1 MVGYREL
8 HMRARAARWLLRS
21 RFAERPGLYL
31 PVARLKYRDSVLN
44 EATEL
49 VIDGFTRS
57 AVTFATTAF
66 QMSQHRPVR
75 VAHTLHSAG
84 HLIAAARRGLP
95 TLVTVR
101 EPDET
106 VLSIAIREP
115 YVSLHQA
122 LTAYARFHT
131 KIEPYRSR
139 FVIGNFDEITD
150 DFGRVVRRINERFGT
165 RFDGF
170 EHTQANVNE
179 CYAIIE
185 DRSRRPPWSTALGE
199 FECGIIGID
208 EYRRTVASYRER
220 GDVPSLAVPERR
232 VQRPSQERI
241 SLKRDLRVALENPSL
256 DGARSRARSA
266 YEAIAFG

>member
-1 MVGYREL
+1 M
-8 HMRARAARWLLRS
+8 LRS
-21 RFAERPGLYL
+21 RLAERPHLYL
-31 PVARLKYRDSVLN
+31 PVARLKYQDSVLN

-66 QMSQHRPVR
+66 QMAQDRPVR

-95 TLVTVR
+95 TLVTIR

-106 VLSIAIREP
+106 VLSAVIREP
-115 YVSLHQA
+115 YVSLRQA

-131 KIEPYRSR
+131 VIEPYRSQ
-139 FVIGNFDEITD
+139 FAIGTFDEITD
-150 DFGRVVRRINERFGT
+150 DFGRVVRRVNERFGT
-165 RFDGF
+165 LFREF
-170 EHTQANVNE
+170 EQTDANVNE

-185 DRSRRPPWSTALGE
+185 DRSRRPPWSEALGQ

-208 EYRRTVASYRER
+208 EYRRTVTSYRQR
-220 GDVPSLAVPERR
+220 GAIPSLEVPERR
-232 VQRPSQERI
+232 VQRPSEARAT
-241 SLKRDLRVALENPSL
+241 LKHALRAELESPCLEAL
-256 DGARSRARSA
+256 RSHARSA
-266 YEAIAFG
+266 YQAIVLS

>member
-1 MVGYREL
+1 
-8 HMRARAARWLLRS
+8 MRIRAARWVLRS
-21 RFAERPGLYL
+21 RLAERPNLYL
-31 PVARLKYRDSVLN
+31 PLARLKYRDSVLN
-44 EATEL
+44 DATEL

-66 QMSQHRPVR
+66 QMAQDQPVR

-95 TLVTVR
+95 TLVTIR

-106 VLSIAIREP
+106 VLSAVIREP
-115 YVSLHQA
+115 YISLHQA
-122 LTAYARFHT
+122 LTAYTRFHT

-139 FVIGNFDEITD
+139 FVIGTFDEITD
-150 DFGRVVRRINERFGT
+150 DFGRVVHRVNERFAT
-165 RFDGF
+165 RFREF
-170 EHTQANVNE
+170 EHTDASVNE

-185 DRSRRPPWSTALGE
+185 DRARRPPWSTALGE

-220 GDVPSLAVPERR
+220 GDVPTLAMPERR
-232 VQRPSQERI
+232 VQRPSPERAN
-241 SLKRDLRVALENPSL
+241 LKEGLRAALENPRL
-256 DGARSRARSA
+256 DGPRSRARSA
-266 YEAIAFG
+266 YEAIAFR